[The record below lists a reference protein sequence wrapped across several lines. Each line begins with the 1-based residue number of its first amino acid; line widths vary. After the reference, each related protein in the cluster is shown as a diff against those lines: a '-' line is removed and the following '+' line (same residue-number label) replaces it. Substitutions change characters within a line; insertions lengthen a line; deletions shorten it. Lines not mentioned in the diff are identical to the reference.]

1 MSDKQKEN
9 GVLRTLDLYTRLCEG
24 KVINKQEEAQR
35 YCVSDR
41 TIQRDM
47 DAVNTFFSNRN
58 ACAGGD
64 AREIKYSRKKNGY
77 VLEGAEASEMSNS
90 EILAVVKILLES
102 RAFSKQELSGILDKM
117 VEGCAPL
124 KDKNLVCDLIAN

>member
-9 GVLRTLDLYTRLCEG
+9 GVLRALDLYTRLCEG

-64 AREIKYSRKKNGY
+64 AREIKYSR
-77 VLEGAEASEMSNS
+77 
-90 EILAVVKILLES
+90 
-102 RAFSKQELSGILDKM
+102 
-117 VEGCAPL
+117 
-124 KDKNLVCDLIAN
+124 